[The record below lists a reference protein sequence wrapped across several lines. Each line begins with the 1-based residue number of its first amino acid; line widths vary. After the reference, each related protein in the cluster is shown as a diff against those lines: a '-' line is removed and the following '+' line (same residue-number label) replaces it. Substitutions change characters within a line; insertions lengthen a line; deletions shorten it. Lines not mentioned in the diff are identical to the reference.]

1 MSLLALLEANLKLL
15 SLITAVIRVPLNIL
29 KKAFIYD
36 IIITYT
42 KLVDYLYVI
51 RIFGEMSP

>member
-15 SLITAVIRVPLNIL
+15 SVITAVIRVPLNIL

-36 IIITYT
+36 IIITYSN
-42 KLVDYLYVI
+42 LYVI